1 MFHDSRFIG
10 VIIAMAFISTLV
22 GCVLYFTRKLIA
34 QEKVLFMFIL
44 IASML
49 SAVWVVDNVI
59 AINIKLLDEK
69 EDDAILQIMTTII
82 QFTLGFYFGSKVK
95 EN

>member
-1 MFHDSRFIG
+1 MFQDNPLVG
-10 VIIAMAFISTLV
+10 VTIAMVFITLLIA
-22 GCVLYFTRKLIA
+22 GVLYLTRKLIA

-59 AINIKLLDEK
+59 AFKIQLLTEK
-69 EDDAILQIMTTII
+69 EDDAVLQIMRTII
-82 QFTLGFYFGSKVK
+82 EFTLGFYFGSKVK
-95 EN
+95 DN